1 MFKGIEFLL
10 TALVFS
16 FAAVSCV
23 QDVILD
29 ARDEPQVVV
38 DCILCDDPVQ
48 TLYLVYTKGAS
59 RETAPELTDA
69 VATLIDLTEG
79 KEAGRFQRTADG
91 SWQLAYAAA
100 PGHNYRLEVSVPGHE
115 PIWAEQAMPETT
127 GVEVGWHSW
136 DPVIEDNN
144 VGYTFR
150 FHSLEY
156 PVWFYGVNYPTM
168 DSPGEQ
174 TEYILTNSE
183 LVDPFNLVEK
193 VAFVWGENGK
203 SAWGDNSYGFKV
215 TTYPVLRD
223 VPRHK
228 RYLRFPASENPP
240 DTPFYV
246 SGSFSGYISDRK
258 DFMHAELRPAKL
270 HYFSASV
277 DYDRFIRDSYQLL
290 DLKVSTDMADIF
302 VRDNVYSNIHGA
314 IGLFGA
320 KIERTLEWEGK
331 DTWQASGYFL
341 LAGFVSSFT
350 YDESTHSFSRL
361 REAMLNCRPF
371 ELLHYEYVRLRE
383 EEEYGEYPGLLPDWS
398 PQLLPGF
405 NPRENAVT
413 RFYLDVIQDQEHLY
427 ACGLGNCGEI
437 DFSRKKVLVCVVSYL
452 NKLPILI
459 GYGYPRK
466 SALNDDGQVMEY
478 SPFILVST
486 TPSTPNVENYETLFR
501 CAFLIDKDDQI
512 VDNMWSYE
520 SFTYDRVVGVPY
532 KTLAESLAWNYP

>member
-1 MFKGIEFLL
+1 MTGRLKHVFVTMAISL
-10 TALVFS
+10 TVAG
-16 FAAVSCV
+16 CV
-23 QDVILD
+23 KDVILD
-29 ARDEPQVVV
+29 AGDEPQVVV
-38 DCILCDDPVQ
+38 ECILSDESVQ
-48 TLYLVYTKGAS
+48 TLYLVYTKSAS
-59 RETAPELTDA
+59 RTEAPELKEAIA
-69 VATLIDLTEG
+69 VLTDLTDE
-79 KEAGRFQRTADG
+79 KEVGHFQRTPDG
-91 SWQLAYAAA
+91 SWQLEYAAVPA
-100 PGHNYRLEVSVPGHE
+100 HNYRLGVSVPGHE
-115 PIWAEQAMPETT
+115 PIWAEQAMPESP

-136 DPVIEDNN
+136 DPVEKENN

-150 FHSLEY
+150 LRNSKC
-156 PVWFYGVNYPTM
+156 PVWFYGVNYPTL
-168 DSPGEQ
+168 DSHGEQ
-174 TEYILTNSE
+174 AEYILTNSE
-183 LVDPFNLVEK
+183 AVDLFNIVDRG
-193 VAFVWGENGK
+193 AFFVNG
-203 SAWGDNSYGFKV
+203 SNAWGDNNYGFKV

-246 SGSFSGYISDRK
+246 SGSFSGYTSDRK

-371 ELLHYEYVRLRE
+371 ELLHYEYIRLRSE
-383 EEEYGEYPGLLPDWS
+383 KEYGEYPDLLPDWS
-398 PQLLPGF
+398 PELLPGF
-405 NPRENAVT
+405 DYNENMVT
-413 RFYLDVIQDQEHLY
+413 RFYMETIEDQEHWDAY
-427 ACGLGNCGEI
+427 GLGGSSEL
-437 DFSRKKVLVCVVSYL
+437 DFSKKKVLICVVSYL

-459 GYGYPRK
+459 AYGYPKK
-466 SALNDDGQVMEY
+466 SELYNEWSVKEY

-486 TPSTPNVENYETLFR
+486 TPSTPNVENYQTLFR
-501 CAFLIDKDDQI
+501 CALLIDKDDQI
-512 VDNMWSYE
+512 ADNLWSYN
-520 SFTYDRVVGVPY
+520 SFTYDSVVNVPD
-532 KTLAESLAWNYP
+532 KSLAESLAWNYP